1 MAWKTARGMER
12 VPYEG
17 LHEGR
22 RERSEMRSDVM
33 DELLARLEWKET
45 EGGVLESANMRVDA
59 SLLEETEE

>member
-45 EGGVLESANMRVDA
+45 EGGVLERANVCVDS
-59 SLLEETEE
+59 SLVKEREE

>member
-45 EGGVLESANMRVDA
+45 EGFWESANGWVDA
-59 SLLEETEE
+59 SLWEETEE